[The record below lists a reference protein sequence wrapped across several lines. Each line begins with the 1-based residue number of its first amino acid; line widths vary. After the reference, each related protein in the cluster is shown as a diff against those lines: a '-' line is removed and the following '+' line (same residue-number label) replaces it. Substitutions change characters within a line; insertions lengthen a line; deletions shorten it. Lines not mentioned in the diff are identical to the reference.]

1 MNQTL
6 IGKFLAD
13 ERKKKGYTQ
22 KQLADMLMVSD
33 KTISKWETGKSLP
46 DLEMMNMLC
55 QTLDISINE
64 LLLGE
69 RISNGE
75 LKSRSEENVKNL
87 LLENECNRKNNY
99 RNKILGLTVLVLC
112 MFLFGTS
119 LLGMDFTKIVW
130 YIDFPSI
137 IAVVGILT
145 ALKLFSQNIKA
156 EICFVEQCIFPVGVI
171 VSILNMVVMLNST
184 ADNYLLKNVAV
195 CILPIF
201 YSAIIYITLKCL
213 KNLKKRR

>member
-1 MNQTL
+1 MLGDNIKAARKNKCMTQEE
-6 IGKFLAD
+6 LA
-13 ERKKKGYTQ
+13 ERLNVVRQ
-22 KQLADMLMVSD
+22 
-33 KTISKWETGKSLP
+33 TISKWETGKSLP
-46 DLEMMNMLC
+46 DLEMMNLLC

-69 RISNGE
+69 RISNWE

-112 MFLFGTS
+112 LFLFGTS

-137 IAVVGILT
+137 MAVVGILT
-145 ALKLFSQNIKA
+145 ALKLLSQNKLP
-156 EICFVEQCIFPVGVI
+156 ETCFVEQCVFPVGII

-195 CILPIF
+195 CILPIL
-201 YSAIIYITLKCL
+201 YSAVIYIALQCL
-213 KNLKKRR
+213 KNLKKHR